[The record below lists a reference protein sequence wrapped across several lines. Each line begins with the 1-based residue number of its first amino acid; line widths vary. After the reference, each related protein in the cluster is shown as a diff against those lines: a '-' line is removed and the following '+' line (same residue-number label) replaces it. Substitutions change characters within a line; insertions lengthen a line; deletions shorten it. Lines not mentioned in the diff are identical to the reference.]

1 MAVQKHG
8 FFWEHELLVNVYRV
22 DPYELKKVGHTSPFD
37 GPAHLNRLT
46 GIDMSIKTTGNSG
59 TICLGDCLRIYE
71 DVSSG
76 KPYHM
81 TVLHYKQDD
90 ATKTKN
96 VMWITEIELTSSIQ
110 LMFGDLTREDISSL
124 DTVIKA
130 VPQKRSP
137 TTEEHAAIYDT
148 KKLLQARSG
157 FITLNPKC
165 NSTQSRLQCSISG
178 FLKLVAKHP
187 ERVIAHS
194 DTNNFR
200 GANVSQSISS
210 NRRVLRSAN
219 KVVDNNSDLTLAKA
233 SGTSGV
239 RGERVSVQS
248 TDVQPTVGVEKIM
261 RVLIVNKPLAAES
274 APPSVNTHSADGNIP
289 LITRFDESKLLGCRG
304 FVNRSMSI
312 FSHPHL

>member
-1 MAVQKHG
+1 MAVQNHG

-124 DTVIKA
+124 FRRNVVQQRKNTQQSTI
-130 VPQKRSP
+130 PRNSCR
-137 TTEEHAAIYDT
+137 HA
-148 KKLLQARSG
+148 LGSSHS
-157 FITLNPKC
+157 TL
-165 NSTQSRLQCSISG
+165 SVTALR
-178 FLKLVAKHP
+178 VA
-187 ERVIAHS
+187 
-194 DTNNFR
+194 
-200 GANVSQSISS
+200 S
-210 NRRVLRSAN
+210 N
-219 KVVDNNSDLTLAKA
+219 
-233 SGTSGV
+233 
-239 RGERVSVQS
+239 VQS
-248 TDVQPTVGVEKIM
+248 VD
-261 RVLIVNKPLAAES
+261 S
-274 APPSVNTHSADGNIP
+274 SS
-289 LITRFDESKLLGCRG
+289 
-304 FVNRSMSI
+304 
-312 FSHPHL
+312 